1 MGMLAGMLGGGS
13 AAAGAGTAAETA
25 AAAPA
30 IAGAAA
36 PAVAGAAAPAA
47 AASSPSWMGALQKA
61 GQQRM
66 QNTVSGSGN
75 SASTPSTSGNGL
87 EGLYN
92 VQSSSPA
99 SSFSHS
105 IAPVM
110 SPDELLKNR
119 NLSIGGNHG
128 G

>member
-1 MGMLAGMLGGGS
+1 MGMLAGLMGGGS
-13 AAAGAGTAAETA
+13 AAADAGTAAGVT
-25 AAAPA
+25 PA
-30 IAGAAA
+30 IAGEAA

-47 AASSPSWMGALQKA
+47 SSWMGALQKA

-66 QNTVSGSGN
+66 ENTVSGSGN
-75 SASTPSTSGNGL
+75 SASTPSTEGHGL
-87 EGLYN
+87 DGLYN
-92 VQSSSPA
+92 VQTSSPMT
-99 SSFSHS
+99 SHS
-105 IAPVM
+105 VAPVM

>member
-1 MGMLAGMLGGGS
+1 MGMLAGLMGGGS

-30 IAGAAA
+30 IEGAAT
-36 PAVAGAAAPAA
+36 PAVAGAATPAA
-47 AASSPSWMGALQKA
+47 CSWMGALQKA

-119 NLSIGGNHG
+119 NLGIGGNHG